1 MRKFLTICVFALLAA
16 GCNPFKT
23 DVYSFDELLVS
34 RPDSLSYLSTSI
46 SLEYPVKG
54 LPKEV
59 IDTMTASILTAAF
72 DLPAEGASDAAGIE
86 ETAAKYLSYVKE
98 AYLNEAPEDHPY
110 IVEDEVNAYFSGA
123 WGKYRTYIVEYYTY
137 SGGAH
142 GLNTYTPLVFDC
154 ESGLVVREDEFFA
167 KGYEEPVA
175 GLIRNKLFEDYEDL
189 PLFDLGSIGPNGA
202 FELTKEGVSWYF
214 QPYEI
219 APYAYGVLS
228 VTIPW
233 ADVKA
238 YIGV

>member
-1 MRKFLTICVFALLAA
+1 MRKYLTICLLAMVA
-16 GCNPFKT
+16 AACNPFKT

-72 DLPAEGASDAAGIE
+72 DLPAEGVE
-86 ETAAKYLSYVKE
+86 ETAAQYVSYVKE
-98 AYLNEAPEDHPY
+98 AYLNEAPEEHPY

-123 WGKYRTYIVEYYTY
+123 WEKYRTYIVEYYTY

-154 ESGLVVREDEFFA
+154 ESGRIVPEAEFFA
-167 KGYEEPVA
+167 EAYEEPVA

-202 FELTKEGVSWYF
+202 YEVGENGISWYF

-219 APYAYGVLS
+219 APYAYGVLT

-238 YIGV
+238 YIGG